1 MKKIFLLF
9 LITFYFQNIFAQGN
23 NKISW
28 SVFDNGFALQNNSS
42 TTSFSLIGQPAVG
55 VSASNNNKVIM
66 GFLSEFATRGS
77 ITSVDDQRDNS
88 IPLVYDLYQNYPNPF
103 NPLTIIKF
111 QIPEDGFV
119 VLKIYD
125 LLGNE
130 VKILLKEQRPAGIYE
145 LNFNAGSLA
154 SGIYLYRI
162 QVNDYIFTRKMM
174 LLK

>member
-1 MKKIFLLF
+1 MKKIFLPF

-23 NKISW
+23 NKINW

-77 ITSVDDQRDNS
+77 TTSVDDQRDNS

-111 QIPEDGFV
+111 QIPKDGLV

-130 VKILLKEQRPAGIYE
+130 VKTLLKEQRPAGIYE

-162 QVNDYIFTRKMM
+162 QVNDYICTRKMM
-174 LLK
+174 LIK